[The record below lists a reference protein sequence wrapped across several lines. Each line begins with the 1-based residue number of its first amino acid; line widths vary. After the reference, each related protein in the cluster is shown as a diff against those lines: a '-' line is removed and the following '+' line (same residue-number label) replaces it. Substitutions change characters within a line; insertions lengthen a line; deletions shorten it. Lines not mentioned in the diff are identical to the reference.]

1 MNIVL
6 MTLAVISVM
15 CTIFV
20 LLLTVADVCR
30 TAREPELLVFDEP
43 LTEGIDYA
51 EGEEPLKQRAAG
63 EPT

>member
-6 MTLAVISVM
+6 MTFAVISVM

-30 TAREPELLVFDEP
+30 ASSEPELLVFDEP

-51 EGEEPLKQRAAG
+51 EGEEPLDRRAAG
-63 EPT
+63 EPA